1 MKGLLI
7 SVIIPAYNAERYL
20 DKCIL
25 SLQHQTYKN
34 LELIIVNDGS
44 TDHTGDVAQKYV
56 NRDDR
61 IRNHYKD
68 NGGLSSARNAGIKMA
83 SGDYIFFLDSDDW
96 LDEDYFKKCVDEIEK
111 NPVDILF
118 TSYIREYKDK
128 AMPTL
133 LFDRTKVIFRD
144 QNDIQ
149 KNLLLRLFGPT
160 ENEKKSP
167 TSIDNLNTAWGKF
180 YRKSL
185 IYDLQFAD
193 RNTVGTAED
202 LWFNIHAFYK
212 ATSALYYGETFLH
225 YNKANPGSLV
235 STYHPE
241 INGIMHNLFI
251 MMQKFIEKHNL
262 GGKYNRALE
271 NRIVLETFSQVL
283 SLEYSNLNYIQ
294 KRKKCREIMNDELF
308 RKSIKNFDYK
318 NMDHKWK
325 IFYKFEDKGMTDLV
339 LAMVSSA
346 IKLKDKIKR

>member
-235 STYHPE
+235 STSSP
-241 INGIMHNLFI
+241 F
-251 MMQKFIEKHNL
+251 
-262 GGKYNRALE
+262 
-271 NRIVLETFSQVL
+271 
-283 SLEYSNLNYIQ
+283 
-294 KRKKCREIMNDELF
+294 
-308 RKSIKNFDYK
+308 
-318 NMDHKWK
+318 
-325 IFYKFEDKGMTDLV
+325 GMTGCCIEAQQFVDP
-339 LAMVSSA
+339 
-346 IKLKDKIKR
+346 